1 MLAAGKGFS
10 MFQMVMTTVVI
21 FGLLAG
27 ASAVSA
33 QEPDAPPR
41 IVFKNCNVFD
51 GKAAKLASGRSVLV
65 EGNLIK
71 TIGDQALSAAGAE
84 VIDCGGRTLMP
95 GLIDAHTHLYMNM
108 SGGVPGMEMASWDE
122 IGPRSVHMAV
132 EYLLSGITSVREM
145 GGGGSGLKKT
155 VDAGLVAGPRIYPG
169 GAYISQTSGHGDFR
183 FGSQRNPN
191 LPPFANDNN
200 AQRLGL
206 TIVADGETQVV
217 AAVRQNLSQ
226 GASQIKLMAGG
237 GVSSVLDPLH
247 TLQFFPE
254 EIEAAVRAAADWDT
268 YVGVHVFSDEG
279 IRRAVEAGVK
289 SIEHGFFASRKTLQ
303 LMKDKG
309 VFLVSQ
315 MTGIS
320 PYLNQ
325 LPALQNEPNK
335 SKLAAAQ
342 ELSKDYVA
350 NVKAV
355 RPKMAFQTD
364 VVFTTAEA
372 MRAQVDYE
380 KWFHAK
386 LFGNHAML
394 VAATSAAGELLAY
407 SGKANP
413 YPGKLGVI
421 EEGAYADILVVDG
434 NPLEDISVI
443 GGSEKWY
450 DAEPRGPNIRTL
462 RIIMKDGRIYKNTLT
477 DWRPEYLKKP
487 DLSTLR
493 TSETY

>member
-1 MLAAGKGFS
+1 MYSSRILKPARLVALGLALGVLHSGHAC
-10 MFQMVMTTVVI
+10 
-21 FGLLAG
+21 A
-27 ASAVSA
+27 AEE
-33 QEPDAPPR
+33 EPEPQ
-41 IVFKNCNVFD
+41 IVFTDVNIFD
-51 GKAAKLASGRSVLV
+51 GKSDTLSEGMSVLI

-71 TIGDQALSAAGAE
+71 KIAKGDIEARDDAT
-84 VIDCGGRTLMP
+84 VIDGAGRTLMP
-95 GLIDAHTHLYMNM
+95 GLIDAHTHLYMNIA
-108 SGGVPGMEMASWDE
+108 GGVLGIEQATWDE
-122 IGPRSVHMAV
+122 IGPRSVHMAA
-132 EYLLSGITSVREM
+132 EYLLGGFTTVREM

-155 VDAGLVAGPRIYPG
+155 VDAGLVPGPRIYPA

-200 AQRLGL
+200 AQRLGM
-206 TIVADGETQVV
+206 TFVADGEDQVV
-217 AAVRQNLSQ
+217 SAVRQNLSQ

-237 GVSSVLDPLH
+237 GVSSILDPLH
-247 TLQFFPE
+247 TLQFFSE
-254 EIEAAVRAAADWDT
+254 EIEAAVRAAAYWDT

-289 SIEHGFFASRKTLQ
+289 SIEHGFFASQETLR
-303 LMKDKG
+303 LMKDKD

-325 LPALQNEPNK
+325 HPGLASATNRQ
-335 SKLAAAQ
+335 KLRAAQ
-342 ELSKDYVA
+342 ELSKDYVE

-380 KWFHAK
+380 KWLHAD

-394 VAATSAAGELLAY
+394 VAATSAAGELVAY

-434 NPLEDISVI
+434 NPLEDIAVI
-443 GGSEKWY
+443 GGNPKWY
-450 DAEPRGPNIRTL
+450 DAEPRGPNIPTIRV
-462 RIIMKDGRIYKNTLT
+462 IMKDGRIYKNTLT
-477 DWRPEYLKKP
+477 DWRPEYLEKP
-487 DLSTLR
+487 DPSTLR